1 MIGYPA
7 VYRVLYRVQRL
18 PAILILGQVLQVLVI
33 IPLRRKVGIQPF
45 VEFFQTGVK
54 GQSCGN
60 ETVIALH
67 ALTLTLGALE
77 GV

>member
-7 VYRVLYRVQRL
+7 VYGVLYRVQRL
-18 PAILILGQVLQVLVI
+18 PAILVLGQVLQVLVI
-33 IPLRRKVGIQPF
+33 IPLCRKVGIQPF
-45 VEFFQTGVK
+45 LQLS
-54 GQSCGN
+54 QSDTESHACVD

-67 ALTLTLGALE
+67 ALTLAPGALE